1 MKIGFDA
8 KRAFNNHRG
17 LGNYSRDTIRILS
30 TQFTDN
36 QYFLYTPK
44 ISSDIP
50 FQPNENCRTI
60 LPNGFLAQKMP
71 SVWRTYSLADEAQK
85 EQLDLFHGLSHEL
98 PVGIQKKGIPT
109 VVTMHDLIFMKFPEL
124 YPAIDRALYKHKYIS
139 SCNIADRIIAISEQ
153 TKRDL
158 LELTDLDEQKID
170 VVYQGCSPTFRY
182 EIPADEREQICQK
195 HHLPSEFMLS
205 VGALEERKN
214 HIEILRAMVSQS
226 IDFPLVIIG
235 NETDYTPTLHQYI
248 EKNKLQSRVTLL
260 TGVPFADFPAIYQS
274 ATLMLYPSLF
284 EGFGIPVLEALCSG
298 TPVIAAT
305 GSCLEES
312 GGPGSCYV
320 SPTDCDELGTQI
332 RNILGNI
339 ELQQKMIA
347 AGKEYFLQFTDEAI
361 AQNLWTVYQKSI
373 SAH

>member
-182 EIPADEREQICQK
+182 EIPADEREHICQK

-347 AGKEYFLQFTDEAI
+347 AGKEYFLQFTDEVI

>member
-44 ISSDIP
+44 ICSDIP

-60 LPNGFLAQKMP
+60 LPNGFLAQRMP
-71 SVWRTYSLADEAQK
+71 SVWRTYRLAEEAEK
-85 EQLDLFHGLSHEL
+85 EKLDLFHGLSHEL
-98 PVGIQKKGIPT
+98 PVGIQKKEIPT

-124 YPAIDRALYKHKYIS
+124 YPAIDRALYRHKYLS
-139 SCNIADRIIAISEQ
+139 SCKIADRIIAISEQ

-158 LELTDLDEQKID
+158 LELTDIDEQKID
-170 VVYQGCSPTFRY
+170 VVYQGCSPTFRT
-182 EIPADEREQICQK
+182 EIPTVEREQICQK
-195 HHLPSEFMLS
+195 YRLPAEFMLS

-214 HIEILRAMVSQS
+214 HLEILQAMVTQS

-235 NETDYTPTLHQYI
+235 NETDYTPTLHRFI
-248 EKNKLQSRVTLL
+248 EKNKLHSRVTLL

-274 ATLMLYPSLF
+274 ATLFLYPSLF

-332 RNILGNI
+332 HNILSDK
-339 ELQQKMIA
+339 ELRQKMIA
-347 AGKEYFLQFTDEAI
+347 TGKDYSLQFTDKAI
-361 AQNLWTVYQKSI
+361 AQNLWAVYKKSI
-373 SAH
+373 STH